1 MHPYATDSAERRL
14 VPLYL
19 AAASI
24 AAAFLLHKTLEG
36 VIPWWIDAPSVA
48 GFYALFFVAFE
59 RWLWRIPF
67 LHSSGLLCVPN
78 LNGRWSGSVTT
89 SFDGHATD
97 HEAYL
102 EIHQTWT
109 GLSVCLKTDRSQ
121 SRSLIGTITTQNP
134 TAGTLSYEYIN
145 EPKANAVA
153 NMQIHR
159 GTARLDLTTSGD
171 RWVLEGEYYSG
182 RGRQNFGTLHFEKAL
197 KTDAVQVSAQPA
209 SNMNLAE

>member
-67 LHSSGLLCVPN
+67 LHSSGLLRVPN

-109 GLSVCLKTDRSQ
+109 GLSICLKTDRSQ

-145 EPKANAVA
+145 DPKANAVA

-159 GTARLDLTTSGD
+159 GTARLDLNTLGD

-182 RGRQNFGTLHFEKAL
+182 RGRQNVGTLRFEKPL
-197 KTDAVQVSAQPA
+197 KENAIEAPVKPA
-209 SNMNLAE
+209 AI

>member
-14 VPLYL
+14 VPFYL

-24 AAAFLLHKTLEG
+24 VAAFLLHKTLEG
-36 VIPWWIDAPSVA
+36 VIPWWIDVPSVM

-67 LHSSGLLCVPN
+67 LHSSGLLRAPN
-78 LNGRWSGSVTT
+78 LNGRWTGYVTS
-89 SFDGHATD
+89 SFDGHTTNHDAS
-97 HEAYL
+97 L

-109 GLSVCLKTDRSQ
+109 GLSVCLKTVQSQ

-145 EPKANAVA
+145 EPKANAVT

-159 GTARLDLTTSGD
+159 GTAKLDLITFED
-171 RWVLEGEYYSG
+171 KWVLEGEYYSA
-182 RGRQNFGTLHFEKAL
+182 RGRQSFGTLHFEKP
-197 KTDAVQVSAQPA
+197 TGT
-209 SNMNLAE
+209 